1 MIRQNK
7 NTLQELKDCLILW
20 LTQSFSSL
28 GSAMTSFAL
37 IVWSYQQEGSALS
50 TALLSVCTYA
60 PYVLM
65 SIFAGALSDRWNK
78 KKIMLWCDTFAALST
93 VIVLA
98 LLTTGRLELWHLYVV
113 NAFSGLMNTV
123 QQPATDVTKTL
134 LTPQKHYQ
142 RMSGLYSFSSSLT
155 NVLSPVFA
163 TVLLTF
169 GGIGLVIAFDLLTF
183 GVAFLSLL
191 FLIRIPQESLEGKK
205 KEPILKAAAE
215 GLGYLKNNRGILDLI
230 FFLAAINFT
239 ASIFNAA
246 FPALVLSKAN
256 ETALGTVNA
265 VRGIAMIV
273 GSLIASALPE
283 PKSRVRMVCNTLLIS
298 MSTEN
303 FLLAFGKN
311 VPIWCLGEVFGW
323 LVIPIMGANLDVIL
337 RTRIPLEMQGRVYAC
352 RNTLQFFTIPIGYL
366 LGGWLVDV
374 VFEPLMALQTPDS
387 LLCSIFGTGKGSGAA
402 LLFLC
407 IGFTGMLSCI
417 VFRMDQHIWALEK
430 D

>member
-1 MIRQNK
+1 
-7 NTLQELKDCLILW
+7 
-20 LTQSFSSL
+20 
-28 GSAMTSFAL
+28 
-37 IVWSYQQEGSALS
+37 
-50 TALLSVCTYA
+50 
-60 PYVLM
+60 
-65 SIFAGALSDRWNK
+65 
-78 KKIMLWCDTFAALST
+78 
-93 VIVLA
+93 
-98 LLTTGRLELWHLYVV
+98 
-113 NAFSGLMNTV
+113 
-123 QQPATDVTKTL
+123 
-134 LTPQKHYQ
+134 
-142 RMSGLYSFSSSLT
+142 
-155 NVLSPVFA
+155 
-163 TVLLTF
+163 
-169 GGIGLVIAFDLLTF
+169 
-183 GVAFLSLL
+183 
-191 FLIRIPQESLEGKK
+191 
-205 KEPILKAAAE
+205 
-215 GLGYLKNNRGILDLI
+215 
-230 FFLAAINFT
+230 
-239 ASIFNAA
+239 
-246 FPALVLSKAN
+246 
-256 ETALGTVNA
+256 
-265 VRGIAMIV
+265 MIV

-323 LVIPIMGANLDVIL
+323 LVIPIMNANLDVIL